1 MKLSRLFLGAALLL
15 TAISANAQYPRK
27 ILVEQFTTE
36 FTAQCFNINSISD
49 PFLASKIP
57 NVIPLKIHGNVND
70 SKLAVGSLENYYRDF
85 LYYIQAHRL
94 IFPGDFAVN
103 GSMVEIENN
112 MTVSDYVQKMT
123 KAVQYYENL
132 DSPIKL
138 TVLEDR
144 TTSPDKIEVSVVVET
159 SVELQDNVNIFMN
172 MNEDNI
178 PNSKVGGTNG
188 ETNFR
193 WVSRGFFP
201 QSNLGLLT
209 KIKKGMSGFYFTV
222 PVKSEWNLSNLKSIA
237 WLQNANTNEVLQA
250 EVTSKPAKEEA
261 VIATDSTSLFF
272 DKSTAKSKKDVGLQN
287 RGYGYMTIS
296 KIELVGQD
304 ADKFSLVYNPT
315 ITRLHPA
322 ERLPLRVSIINP
334 VKGSLSTK
342 LVITTNAVNNPVLE
356 IPINS
361 VIDGDLLYPEIKA
374 SQNKIEF
381 GDITTFVDKTIA
393 FTNTGNATLEI
404 ARADLLSKE
413 DTVNFKILSGPF
425 PDRLEVGQRFDMKI
439 RFIPTNDESFYSNFS
454 VYSNA
459 QTNPTLSI
467 DMTGAGKN
475 VVPFA
480 DFQVL
485 NDSLKFG
492 LATSKQTKKINIYN
506 LGTEELKISD
516 VEVLNDSKQ
525 MFKLETERKV
535 NVPQYGNT
543 EIAVSFTPKETGTF
557 DAQLLVTSNAT
568 KPNNFKKFYLSG
580 AADMTSIK
588 EEPVSNELG
597 ISLSPS
603 PTDNFLNISL
613 KEAAKADFVRI
624 YSSTGELIKEMKDFM
639 ISNNQNSISVS
650 DLSSGAYVVLVSAN
664 GKLSQE
670 KFTIK
675 R

>member
-1 MKLSRLFLGAALLL
+1 MKLSRLFLGATLLL
-15 TAISANAQYPRK
+15 TAVSANAQYPRK

-36 FTAQCFNINSISD
+36 FTQQCFNINSISD
-49 PFLASKIP
+49 PYLASKLP
-57 NVIPLKIHGNVND
+57 NVIPLKIHGNVNN
-70 SKLAVGSLENYYRDF
+70 SKLALGSLENYYRDF
-85 LYYIQAHRL
+85 LYFIQAHRL
-94 IFPGDFAVN
+94 TFPGDFAVN

-132 DSPIKL
+132 ESPIKM

-144 TTSPDKIEVSVVVET
+144 TTNPDKIEVSVVVET
-159 SVELQDNVNIFMN
+159 NETIQDNINLFMN

-178 PNSKVGGTNG
+178 PNSLVGGTNG

-201 QSNLGLLT
+201 QSNLGLLI
-209 KIKKGMSGFYFTV
+209 KLKKGMSGYYFTV
-222 PVKSEWNLSNLKSIA
+222 PKKPEWNLNNLKSIA

-261 VIATDSTSLFF
+261 IIATDSASLFF
-272 DKSTAKSKKDVGLQN
+272 DKSSAKLTKDVGLQN
-287 RGYGYMTIS
+287 LGYGYMNIN
-296 KIELVGQD
+296 KVELAGPD
-304 ADKFSLVYNPT
+304 ADKFFLTYNST
-315 ITRLHPA
+315 INRIHPA
-322 ERLPLRVSIINP
+322 ERLSIRIKLKNP
-334 VKGSLSTK
+334 EKGTLSAK
-342 LVITTNAVNNPVLE
+342 LIITTNAVNNAVLE
-356 IPINS
+356 VPINS
-361 VIDGDLLYPEIKA
+361 VIDGDLLYPEIKS

-393 FTNTGNATLEI
+393 FSNTGNATLEI
-404 ARADLLSKE
+404 ARAALLSPE

-467 DMTGAGKN
+467 DMTGAGRN

-480 DFQVL
+480 DFEVL

-506 LGTEELKISD
+506 LGTDELKISD

-557 DAQLLVTSNAT
+557 DAQLLVSSNAT
-568 KPNNFKKFYLSG
+568 KPNNFRRFYLSG
-580 AADMTSIK
+580 AADLTSVK
-588 EEPVSNELG
+588 EEVIANELG

-603 PTDNFLNISL
+603 PTDNFLNITL
-613 KEAAKADFVRI
+613 KEAVKADFVRI
-624 YSSTGELIKEMKDFM
+624 YNSNGELIKEMKDFM